1 MLGHFLTLL
10 DIVWHL
16 LDIFGY
22 VWIFLDRKE
31 YRIFGYNSS
40 GAWAWIIFWIS
51 QPPGSKENNVGIL
64 FLHHY
69 FFIRSGPRGCQFGL
83 NFVRIWTKFWLISE
97 PILGSKTGPLRGPVS
112 SENTRNY
119 NGFCTFGR
127 SKMEPNLDHF
137 GGHFGVHFWCPF
149 QLISLALNLRKDIE
163 KKIIIRYYFLN

>member
-1 MLGHFLTLL
+1 M
-10 DIVWHL
+10 
-16 LDIFGY
+16 
-22 VWIFLDRKE
+22 K
-31 YRIFGYNSS
+31 RIK
-40 GAWAWIIFWIS
+40 
-51 QPPGSKENNVGIL
+51 KENNQLQL
-64 FLHHY
+64 FFELASRQAQKKMMWAYYFSHHH
-69 FFIRSGPRGCQFGL
+69 FLIRSGPRGCQFGL

-149 QLISLALNLRKDIE
+149 QLISLALNLRKIL
-163 KKIIIRYYFLN
+163 KRK